1 MGRYI
6 QRETYLRQLM
16 DRMGN
21 GEVKIITGPRRSG
34 KSWLLNRIFKDYLL
48 EQGVAEDNII
58 IVSFDMDDDEETG
71 DLTDRQ
77 ALKSYLY
84 SRITDDTTPYYIILD
99 EVQEVEGFEKLV
111 NGLNARDNVDVYIT
125 GSNSHFLSSD
135 IKTIFRGRGD
145 EVKVWPFS
153 FREFCTD
160 RTEPVS
166 ELWKEYYT
174 YGGMPGLL
182 RQRTSE
188 QKVAY
193 LQRLWNK
200 TYLDDVVER
209 HKVKNREALS
219 ALADALCSSV
229 GSLTNPNRISNVMS
243 NVQNTKIDSETVSNY
258 IGYLEEAFLFEGAK
272 RYNIKGNKYF
282 ESIKKYYSVD
292 VGLRNAKL
300 NFRQQEIT
308 HIMENVIYNELR
320 MRGFAVDV
328 GVVEAREM
336 RNGKSE
342 YIQYEIDFI
351 ASNGRDKYYIQS
363 AFSLDSEEKRQQEL
377 RSLLKVDDSFQK
389 IVITGSDIAAYT
401 DDKGIRIIDVLT
413 ESDSL
418 RWHQTIA
425 GDPADWL
432 HYWAPGG
439 PMEQGIQMLGIKSL
453 PWFAV
458 TDSTG
463 LVVYSGPNCDLASK
477 KASELI
483 R

>member
-1 MGRYI
+1 MERYI
-6 QRETYLRQLM
+6 QREAYLLQLTN
-16 DRMGN
+16 RMGN

-48 EQGVAEDNII
+48 SQGVAEDNII
-58 IVSFDMDDDEETG
+58 IVSFDMDNEEDIG
-71 DLTDRQ
+71 NITDRQ

-84 SRITDDTTPYYIILD
+84 SRITDDASPYYVILD

-111 NGLNARDNVDVYIT
+111 NSLNAKDNVDVYIT

-153 FREFCTD
+153 FREFCTN
-160 RTEPVS
+160 RTEPVG

-182 RQRTSE
+182 RQHTPE

-229 GSLTNPNRISNVMS
+229 GSLTNPNRISNVLR
-243 NVQNTKIDSETVSNY
+243 NVQNTKIDPETVSNY
-258 IGYLEEAFLFEGAK
+258 ISYLEEAFLFEGAK
-272 RYNIKGNKYF
+272 RYNIKRNKYF
-282 ESIKKYYSVD
+282 ESIRKYYSVD

-300 NFRQQEIT
+300 NFRQQEVN
-308 HIMENVIYNELR
+308 HIMENVVYNELR

-363 AFSLDSEEKRQQEL
+363 AFSLESEEKRQQEL
-377 RSLLKVDDSFQK
+377 RPLLKVDDSFQK
-389 IVITGSDIAAYT
+389 IVITGNDIAEYT
-401 DDKGIRIIDVLT
+401 DDKGIRFMGLFQFLL
-413 ESDSL
+413 S
-418 RWHQTIA
+418 
-425 GDPADWL
+425 
-432 HYWAPGG
+432 
-439 PMEQGIQMLGIKSL
+439 GI
-453 PWFAV
+453 
-458 TDSTG
+458 
-463 LVVYSGPNCDLASK
+463 
-477 KASELI
+477 
-483 R
+483 

>member
-1 MGRYI
+1 MERYI

-16 DRMGN
+16 ERMGN

-48 EQGVAEDNII
+48 EQGVAEDNIV

-219 ALADALCSSV
+219 DLADALCSSV
-229 GSLTNPNRISNVMS
+229 GSLTNPNRISNVMR
-243 NVQNTKIDSETVSNY
+243 NVQNTKIDPETVSNY

-320 MRGFAVDV
+320 MRGYAVDV

-401 DDKGIRIIDVLT
+401 DDKGIRFMGLFQFLL
-413 ESDSL
+413 S
-418 RWHQTIA
+418 
-425 GDPADWL
+425 
-432 HYWAPGG
+432 
-439 PMEQGIQMLGIKSL
+439 GI
-453 PWFAV
+453 
-458 TDSTG
+458 
-463 LVVYSGPNCDLASK
+463 
-477 KASELI
+477 
-483 R
+483 

>member
-229 GSLTNPNRISNVMS
+229 GSLTNPNRISNVMRS
-243 NVQNTKIDSETVSNY
+243 VQNTKIDSETVSNY

-272 RYNIKGNKYF
+272 RYNIKDNKYF

-401 DDKGIRIIDVLT
+401 DNKGIRFMGLFQFLL
-413 ESDSL
+413 S
-418 RWHQTIA
+418 
-425 GDPADWL
+425 
-432 HYWAPGG
+432 
-439 PMEQGIQMLGIKSL
+439 GI
-453 PWFAV
+453 
-458 TDSTG
+458 
-463 LVVYSGPNCDLASK
+463 
-477 KASELI
+477 
-483 R
+483 

>member
-1 MGRYI
+1 MERYI

-48 EQGVAEDNII
+48 EQGVAEDNIV

-229 GSLTNPNRISNVMS
+229 GSLTNPNRISNVMR

-377 RSLLKVDDSFQK
+377 RSLLKVDDSFRK

-401 DDKGIRIIDVLT
+401 DDKGIRFMGLFQFLL
-413 ESDSL
+413 S
-418 RWHQTIA
+418 
-425 GDPADWL
+425 
-432 HYWAPGG
+432 
-439 PMEQGIQMLGIKSL
+439 GI
-453 PWFAV
+453 
-458 TDSTG
+458 
-463 LVVYSGPNCDLASK
+463 
-477 KASELI
+477 
-483 R
+483 

>member
-6 QRETYLRQLM
+6 QRETYLRQLT

-160 RTEPVS
+160 RTEPIN

-200 TYLDDVVER
+200 TYLDDVIER

-229 GSLTNPNRISNVMS
+229 GSLTNPNRISNVMR

-258 IGYLEEAFLFEGAK
+258 IGYLEEAFLFEGTK

-401 DDKGIRIIDVLT
+401 DDKGIRFMGLFQFLL
-413 ESDSL
+413 S
-418 RWHQTIA
+418 
-425 GDPADWL
+425 
-432 HYWAPGG
+432 
-439 PMEQGIQMLGIKSL
+439 GI
-453 PWFAV
+453 
-458 TDSTG
+458 
-463 LVVYSGPNCDLASK
+463 
-477 KASELI
+477 
-483 R
+483 

>member
-6 QRETYLRQLM
+6 QREIYLRQLT

-160 RTEPVS
+160 RTEPLN

-209 HKVKNREALS
+209 HKVKNRDALS
-219 ALADALCSSV
+219 TLADALCSSV
-229 GSLTNPNRISNVMS
+229 GSLTNPNRISNVLR
-243 NVQNTKIDSETVSNY
+243 NIQNTKIDPETISNY
-258 IGYLEEAFLFEGAK
+258 IGYLEEAFLFEGSK
-272 RYNIKGNKYF
+272 RYNIKGNRYF

-351 ASNGRDKYYIQS
+351 ASNGTNKYYIQS
-363 AFSLDSEEKRQQEL
+363 AFSLDGDEKRQQEL
-377 RSLLKVDDSFQK
+377 KSLLKVDDSFQK
-389 IVITGSDIAAYT
+389 IVITGNDIAEYT
-401 DDKGIRIIDVLT
+401 DAKGVRFMGLFQFLQ
-413 ESDSL
+413 S
-418 RWHQTIA
+418 
-425 GDPADWL
+425 
-432 HYWAPGG
+432 
-439 PMEQGIQMLGIKSL
+439 GI
-453 PWFAV
+453 
-458 TDSTG
+458 
-463 LVVYSGPNCDLASK
+463 
-477 KASELI
+477 
-483 R
+483 

>member
-1 MGRYI
+1 MEKYI
-6 QRETYLRQLM
+6 KRETYLQQLI

-48 EQGVAEDNII
+48 GQGVEEDNII
-58 IVSFDMDDDEETG
+58 IVSFDLDDEEETG

-84 SRITDDTTPYYIILD
+84 SRITDASKPYYVILD
-99 EVQEVEGFEKLV
+99 EVQEVEGFEKIV
-111 NGLNARDNVDVYIT
+111 NGLNAKDNVDVYIT

-145 EVKVWPFS
+145 EIRVWPFS
-153 FREFCTD
+153 FREFCSD
-160 RTEPVS
+160 RSEPVS

-182 RQRTSE
+182 RQRTPE

-209 HKVKNREALS
+209 HKVKNRDALS
-219 ALADALCSSV
+219 TLADALCSSV
-229 GSLTNPNRISNVMS
+229 GSLTNPNRISNVLR
-243 NVQNTKIDSETVSNY
+243 NIQNTKIDPETISNY
-258 IGYLEEAFLFEGAK
+258 IGYLEEAFLFEGSK
-272 RYNIKGNKYF
+272 RYNIKGNRYF

-308 HIMENVIYNELR
+308 HIMENVIYDELR

-351 ASNGRDKYYIQS
+351 ASNGTDKYYVQS
-363 AFSLDSEEKRQQEL
+363 AFSLDGDEKRQQEL
-377 RSLLKVDDSFQK
+377 KSLLKVDDSFQK
-389 IVITGSDIAAYT
+389 IVITGNDIAEYT
-401 DDKGIRIIDVLT
+401 DAKGIRFMGLFQFLQ
-413 ESDSL
+413 S
-418 RWHQTIA
+418 
-425 GDPADWL
+425 
-432 HYWAPGG
+432 
-439 PMEQGIQMLGIKSL
+439 GI
-453 PWFAV
+453 
-458 TDSTG
+458 
-463 LVVYSGPNCDLASK
+463 
-477 KASELI
+477 
-483 R
+483 